1 MPYAIAIDG
10 PAGAGKSTIARVLAK
25 ELRFIYVDTG
35 ALYRALGYHMLQQ
48 GIDPADAAA
57 VAPLLPALTVSLAYI
72 QGEQRVL
79 LNGED
84 ISNRI
89 RTPEV
94 SMAASAISAIPAVRT
109 FLLQVQRDM
118 AATQSV
124 VMDGRDIG
132 TTILP
137 QADVKIF
144 LTASAQARAARRHA
158 ELIQKGVD
166 TTYEAV
172 LEDMNKRDYDDIHR
186 PVSPLRQAA
195 DAVLVDTSNDTLEE
209 AIARIRRIVTERLPA
224 AGKET

>member
-25 ELRFIYVDTG
+25 ELHFIYVDTG
-35 ALYRALGYHMLQQ
+35 ALYRALGYYMLQQ
-48 GIDPADAAA
+48 GIDPADEPA
-57 VAPLLPALTVSLAYI
+57 VTPALPALTISLAYI

-84 ISNRI
+84 ISDRI
-89 RTPEV
+89 RTPQV
-94 SMAASAISAIPAVRT
+94 SMAASAVSAIPAVRT

-137 QADVKIF
+137 DADVKIF
-144 LTASAQARAARRHA
+144 LTASAAARAARRHA
-158 ELIQKGVD
+158 ELMQKGVE

-195 DAVLVDTSNDTLEE
+195 DAILVDTSHDTLEE

-224 AGKET
+224 AGKES

>member
-25 ELRFIYVDTG
+25 ELHFIYVDTG

-84 ISNRI
+84 ISDRI

-94 SMAASAISAIPAVRT
+94 SMAASAISAIPAVRA

-144 LTASAQARAARRHA
+144 LTASAQARAERRHT

>member
-25 ELRFIYVDTG
+25 ELHFIYVDTG

-48 GIDPADAAA
+48 GIDPADESA
-57 VAPLLPALTVSLAYI
+57 VAPVLPALTVSLAYM

-84 ISNRI
+84 ISDRI
-89 RTPEV
+89 RTPQV

-144 LTASAQARAARRHA
+144 LTASAQARAARRHT

-209 AIARIRRIVTERLPA
+209 AIARVRRVVTERLPA